1 MLLLSKELPN
11 LNYRHTL
18 QRFDEDWRDPL
29 SALLGWGRAAGADL
43 VEIFLERGN
52 SISCL
57 AEDDAITSITPR
69 LSTGAGVR
77 VFRG

>member
-29 SALLGWGRAAGADL
+29 SALLGWGALPVPIWWR
-43 VEIFLERGN
+43 F
-52 SISCL
+52 
-57 AEDDAITSITPR
+57 
-69 LSTGAGVR
+69 
-77 VFRG
+77 F